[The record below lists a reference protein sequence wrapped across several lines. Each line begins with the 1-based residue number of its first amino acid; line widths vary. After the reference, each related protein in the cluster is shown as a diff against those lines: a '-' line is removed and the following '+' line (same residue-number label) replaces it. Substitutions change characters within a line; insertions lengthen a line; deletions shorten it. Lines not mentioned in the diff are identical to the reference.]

1 MRFLPIVAGCLFLSF
16 GLTGC
21 VAPYNDARRE
31 AGQRDPV
38 KKKKNGVIAICYHPW
53 RDNIDSLQPMAQA
66 LCTPTGETAVLKE
79 IKTFNCS
86 FMAPN
91 TALFACE

>member
-1 MRFLPIVAGCLFLSF
+1 MHLQQWTCLGLILL
-16 GLTGC
+16 LTGC
-21 VAPYNDARRE
+21 LAPYNDARRE

-38 KKKKNGVIAICYHPW
+38 GQSKNDIVAICYHPW
-53 RDNIDSLQPMAQA
+53 RDNVDNLQPMAQA
-66 LCTPTGETAVLKE
+66 MCASTNKTAVFKE